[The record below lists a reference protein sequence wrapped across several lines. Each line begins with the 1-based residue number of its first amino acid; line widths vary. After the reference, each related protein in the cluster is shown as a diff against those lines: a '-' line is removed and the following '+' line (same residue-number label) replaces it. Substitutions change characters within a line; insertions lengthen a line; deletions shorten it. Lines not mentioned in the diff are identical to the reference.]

1 MAEQRDPYDV
11 LGVPRNAFA
20 STIKSAYRER
30 AKQLHPD
37 VTQND
42 PVKAE
47 EFKQLVEDYD
57 LLMNAEHRAEYDRTG
72 IRPSSKVNQRN
83 EMTSLI
89 AQLFSQLLAQVQG
102 PLSTVDVLGS
112 MKKTIE
118 LKIVEIANL
127 VQALGVGIQEL
138 RDLQQRVRVIE
149 GAPENIFF
157 SIIQSK
163 ITDAEKLIA
172 KESAALQIWR
182 LAENELA
189 LYENVEQFVSGFYYT
204 SYSSSAS
211 TTNTWSG

>member
-1 MAEQRDPYDV
+1 MGEQRDPYDV
-11 LGVPRNAFA
+11 LGVQRNAFA

-42 PVKAE
+42 PAKAE
-47 EFKQLVEDYD
+47 EFKELVEAYD
-57 LLMNAEHRAEYDRTG
+57 LLMNAEHRAEYDSTG
-72 IRPSSKVNQRN
+72 VRPSPKVNQRN

-89 AQLFSQLLAQVQG
+89 SQLFSQLLGQVQG
-102 PLSTVDVLGS
+102 PLTAIDVLGS

-118 LKIVEIANL
+118 LKIVETANL

-149 GAPENIFF
+149 GAPENVFF
-157 SIIQSK
+157 SIIQGK
-163 ITDAEKLIA
+163 ITDAEKLIV

-182 LAENELA
+182 LADNELA
-189 LYENVEQFVSGFYYT
+189 LYENVDQFVSGFYYT
-204 SYSSSAS
+204 SYSSGAS